1 MSYSSK
7 LNNGFEGQCMVLINI
22 LKGELSPVRTKLWYL
37 QTDYFH
43 SQTCQTSR
51 RQRASVPAFNLRSKK
66 NGAAGNEDLWWT
78 VMIWPLDLFE
88 NCLPNVKQRM
98 FREGN
103 CSPQPVITEFTAGAV
118 NWRLYSR
125 HSHGNLLRT
134 QAHTRKREHF
144 PCISSE

>member
-1 MSYSSK
+1 VSSA
-7 LNNGFEGQCMVLINI
+7 
-22 LKGELSPVRTKLWYL
+22 LSDKIKYDFF

-51 RQRASVPAFNLRSKK
+51 RQRACVPAFNLRSKK
-66 NGAAGNEDLWWT
+66 NGAAGNGDLWWT

-88 NCLPNVKQRM
+88 NCLPNVKQWM

-118 NWRLYSR
+118 NWRLYSCR
-125 HSHGNLLRT
+125 SH
-134 QAHTRKREHF
+134 
-144 PCISSE
+144 